1 MSQSKRRLL
10 GVSLSKFPEWMRCH
24 TPLESSSRRC
34 SNINLGVNHFHDTY
48 SYLGQDVSY
57 QFQFQPFFTPSEWP
71 SGQRV
76 CLMCR
81 RSPVQIGL
89 ETYLFYSFILIFF
102 TILQTYKCFLNK
114 VNASPN
120 SSPFVEFAGNMNLFV
135 QDRKFEQEM
144 EDDIFQS
151 KIQFLFE
158 NKLPLP

>member
-1 MSQSKRRLL
+1 MCVYSSISHDMFKYTHIPANFFLPTCILL
-10 GVSLSKFPEWMRCH
+10 HK
-24 TPLESSSRRC
+24 
-34 SNINLGVNHFHDTY
+34 
-48 SYLGQDVSY
+48 
-57 QFQFQPFFTPSEWP
+57 SEWRN
-71 SGQRV
+71 GQRV

-81 RSPVQIGL
+81 RSLVRIGVD
-89 ETYLFYSFILIFF
+89 TYLFYSFILIFF

-120 SSPFVEFAGNMNLFV
+120 SSPFVEFAGNMNLFI

-158 NKLPLP
+158 NKLPLLMLITVELQGFKY

>member
-1 MSQSKRRLL
+1 MCVYSSISHDMFKYTHIPAKFFLPICTLL
-10 GVSLSKFPEWMRCH
+10 HK
-24 TPLESSSRRC
+24 
-34 SNINLGVNHFHDTY
+34 
-48 SYLGQDVSY
+48 
-57 QFQFQPFFTPSEWP
+57 SEWP

-81 RSPVQIGL
+81 RSSVRIRL

-120 SSPFVEFAGNMNLFV
+120 SSPFVEFVGNMNLFV
-135 QDRKFEQEM
+135 QDRKFGPEM

-151 KIQFLFE
+151 KIKFLFE
-158 NKLPLP
+158 NKLPLTCNGLFSHSKVNFSSFEN